1 MSAQITALLEQVLKS
16 PRRQARRVVAIAGP
30 PASGKSTLAAGLVA
44 AMRRAGVHQSAGA
57 HGWVSP
63 RQSRSGRIAGS

>member
-44 AMRRAGVHQSAGA
+44 ALQQAGVTQSACA
-57 HGWVSP
+57 DGWVSP
-63 RQSRSGRIAGS
+63 RQ